1 MRLFIIIFFVGN
13 ILFGCSE
20 QDRILPGKREDP
32 ASSFGFAAQD
42 KITFTEKNDI
52 KIPDMQVN
60 DEWRFVSSEVSKDYP
75 NLMLGEN
82 LKEVWSVSI
91 GKGDSKKKRLVTD
104 PIFFNKKIF
113 TLDVNSIASAFD
125 AEGRLLWRKDLTPP
139 GEKSG
144 DIFGGGFTFGQDQL
158 FVTLGYGFLLSLDP
172 STGEENWSQRL
183 IGAGNNTPIFNDGL
197 VFLVSGDSKV
207 WAIDADKGRV
217 KWTVDAIGN
226 ETNLISNNAPAVSDK
241 YAVFGLGNGE
251 IYVTFKRGGYVLWS
265 SSLSSRNDSRV
276 VSAIDDIVA
285 SPVILDRNVYSADG
299 SGKVVS
305 LKIESGERNWT
316 APYGSS
322 GNFWIADKSLFLI
335 SDTNKLVRL
344 EIETGKTVWLTELP
358 SLLQKRILQ
367 SNKNIQHYG
376 PIIAGNQIIVVS
388 SDGYFRFYDPKTGE
402 QKNKLKTKAGATV
415 NPIVVNETLYLIT
428 QDGRLRAFR

>member
-52 KIPDMQVN
+52 KISDMQVN

-322 GNFWIADKSLFLI
+322 GNFWIADRSLFFI

-344 EIETGKTVWLTELP
+344 EIKTGKTVWLTELP
-358 SLLQKRILQ
+358 SLSQKRILQ
-367 SNKNIQHYG
+367 SKKNIQHYG
-376 PIIAGNQIIVVS
+376 PIIAGNQLIVVS
-388 SDGYFRFYDPKTGE
+388 SDGYFRFYDPETGE
-402 QKNKLKTKAGATV
+402 QKSKLKTKATATV

-428 QDGRLRAFR
+428 QDGKLRAFR